1 LQALSDL
8 GESIHNSVADPRRC
22 WKLANEE
29 SKAMTEIREI
39 RKNMSDQMKNMT
51 NKEIVEFIRK
61 KSAAVEKKY
70 NLKLPRLE
78 EAVK

>member
-1 LQALSDL
+1 M
-8 GESIHNSVADPRRC
+8 ES
-22 WKLANEE
+22 KE

-39 RKNMSDQMKNMT
+39 RKNMSDQMKKMT
-51 NKEIVEFIRK
+51 NKEIVEFIRG
-61 KSAAVEKKY
+61 KSSAVEKKY